1 MNVSGEASKHG
12 IALEDVDQFIDDLK
26 KYDKIEIVGLMTMAP
41 LTDDEAYIRSLFKQ
55 LRLKKE
61 EIQRLNLEYAPC
73 DELSMGMSNDYL
85 IAVEE
90 GATFVR
96 IGTETC
102 RRRGVSHLALKDL
115 FSGFFVIDDEEEVEV
130 PDKQQQVK

>member
-96 IGTETC
+96 IGTKLV
-102 RRRGVSHLALKDL
+102 G
-115 FSGFFVIDDEEEVEV
+115 EEE
-130 PDKQQQVK
+130 

>member
-1 MNVSGEASKHG
+1 
-12 IALEDVDQFIDDLK
+12 
-26 KYDKIEIVGLMTMAP
+26 
-41 LTDDEAYIRSLFKQ
+41 
-55 LRLKKE
+55 

-96 IGTETC
+96 IGTKLV
-102 RRRGVSHLALKDL
+102 G
-115 FSGFFVIDDEEEVEV
+115 EEE
-130 PDKQQQVK
+130 